1 MILKDLRGNSYI
13 KHDVSE
19 KLGVKSDKYKFVG
32 YPKEN
37 IIYYLYCHIKQKC
50 FSQNM
55 LPF

>member
-1 MILKDLRGNSYI
+1 MILKDLRCDAYI

-19 KLGVKSDKYKFVG
+19 KLGDKSDKYKFVG

-37 IIYYLYCHIKQKC
+37 IRYYLYRHIKQKC

>member
-1 MILKDLRGNSYI
+1 MILKDLRCDTYI

-19 KLGVKSDKYKFVG
+19 KLGDKSDKYKFMG

-37 IIYYLYCHIKQKC
+37 IRYYLYHHIKQKC